1 MMEGGRAAPYLGLG
15 FILLFVALGGWA
27 AFAYS
32 LYAAH
37 QQEGALRAVLAQQ
50 EKLTAE
56 LGQVRAE
63 LTRTRQ
69 ALERAQAD
77 LIVARAEVEQLK
89 SRATQPPAAVPAP
102 APLPRTRQGR

>member
-1 MMEGGRAAPYLGLG
+1 MMEGGRAAPYLGLA
-15 FILLFVALGGWA
+15 FIFLFVGLGGWG

-32 LYAAH
+32 LSSAR
-37 QQEGALRAVLAQQ
+37 QQEDALRAALAQQ

-56 LGQVRAE
+56 LGQVRTD

-89 SRATQPPAAVPAP
+89 TRPTQPPAIVPTP
-102 APLPRTRQGR
+102 VPLPRTRQGR